1 METKQLQ
8 KAQIQA
14 LYKDE
19 GLDELIKHDQFNVL
33 LNQNPPPKWIKLNKY
48 AGNSQYLPIDKVE
61 YLLRKIFK
69 KFKVDIL
76 RESTMFNSVYVAI
89 RLHYFNP
96 VSNEW
101 EYQDGIGAEQIQ
113 TKSGASPADLASINN
128 NAVSIALPKAETA
141 AIKDAAHKIGRIF
154 GSDLNRKEVEE
165 VKPDQTLYERQFEKE
180 RERIIKL
187 IEAGSYTPTKE
198 EKEKYGI

>member
-1 METKQLQ
+1 MEIKQLQ

-19 GLDELIKHDQFNVL
+19 SLDELIKQDQFNVL
-33 LNQNPPPKWIKLNKY
+33 LNQNPPAKWIKINAF

-69 KFKVDIL
+69 KYKVDIL
-76 RESTMFNSVYVAI
+76 RESTMFNSVYVAV
-89 RLHYFNP
+89 RLNYFNP

-113 TKSGASPADLASINN
+113 TKKGCSPADMASINN
-128 NAVSIALPKAETA
+128 NAVAIALPKAETA

-165 VKPDQTLYERQFEKE
+165 VKPDQTLYERQFDKE
-180 RERIIKL
+180 LERIKEL
-187 IEAGSYTPTKE
+187 MKTGYTPTE
-198 EKEKYGI
+198 EERQKYGV

>member
-1 METKQLQ
+1 MEIKQLQ

-19 GLDELIKHDQFNVL
+19 SLDELIKQDQFNVL
-33 LNQNPPPKWIKLNKY
+33 LNQNPPAKWIKVNKY

-69 KFKVDIL
+69 KYKVDIL
-76 RESTMFNSVYVAI
+76 RENTMFNSVYVAV
-89 RLHYFNP
+89 RLNYFNP
-96 VSNEW
+96 VTNEW

-128 NAVSIALPKAETA
+128 NAVAIALPKAETA

-165 VKPDQTLYERQFEKE
+165 VKPDQTLYERQFDKE
-180 RERIIKL
+180 LERIKEL
-187 IEAGSYTPTKE
+187 MKTGYTPTE
-198 EKEKYGI
+198 EEMQKYGV

>member
-1 METKQLQ
+1 MEINQLQ

-14 LYKDE
+14 LYKDDNLE
-19 GLDELIKHDQFNVL
+19 NLIKHDQFNVL
-33 LNQNPPPKWIKLNKY
+33 LNQNPPAKWIKLNPY

-69 KFKVDIL
+69 KYKVDIL
-76 RESTMFNSVYVAI
+76 RESTMFNSVYVTI

-96 VSNEW
+96 INSEW

-113 TKSGASPADLASINN
+113 TKKGSSPADLASINN
-128 NAVSIALPKAETA
+128 NAVAIALPKAETA

-154 GSDLNRKEVEE
+154 GSDLNRKEIEE
-165 VKPDQTLYERQFEKE
+165 VKPDQTLYDRQFDKEK
-180 RERIIKL
+180 ERIIKL
-187 IEAGSYTPTKE
+187 METGYEPTQDE
-198 EKEKYGI
+198 RDRFEL

>member
-1 METKQLQ
+1 MEIKQLQ

-19 GLDELIKHDQFNVL
+19 SLDELIKQDQFNVL
-33 LNQNPPPKWIKLNKY
+33 LNQNPPAKWIKINKY

-69 KFKVDIL
+69 KYKVDIL
-76 RESTMFNSVYVAI
+76 RENTMFNSVYVAV
-89 RLHYFNP
+89 RLNYFNP
-96 VSNEW
+96 VTNEW

-128 NAVSIALPKAETA
+128 NAVAIALPKAETA

-165 VKPDQTLYERQFEKE
+165 VKPDQTLYERQFDKE
-180 RERIIKL
+180 LERIKEL
-187 IEAGSYTPTKE
+187 MKTGYTPTE
-198 EKEKYGI
+198 EERQKYGV